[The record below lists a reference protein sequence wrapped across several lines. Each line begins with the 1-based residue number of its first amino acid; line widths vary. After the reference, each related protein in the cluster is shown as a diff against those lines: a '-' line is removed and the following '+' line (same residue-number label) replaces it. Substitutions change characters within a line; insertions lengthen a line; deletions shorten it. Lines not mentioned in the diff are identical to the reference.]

1 MAQTDSENRQYYLE
15 KIKPYQGEI
24 VRIQNKEKDILSHF
38 SASSEETALQKLT
51 LADEMFNLTSCYML
65 ENKIYRSIFN
75 KQSEDILNVSRKS
88 LFKGIDYMEDS
99 VTNLIDAPYSDYED
113 RVYALSGAGA
123 EKVYSLVRKMGFT
136 IDILADEYGGDNSK
150 WKWTFVDLEGRCAA
164 VAKNVLDLRSVLVNL
179 DPRAPGYEL
188 TVLYLRLVKKLLT
201 QAAERFREKYE
212 ISSQRR
218 EDFLRGIDFL
228 NALKRIHIVLEERKE
243 AEELKKTVDVWFQ
256 KLNKDMIRKR
266 GTS

>member
-1 MAQTDSENRQYYLE
+1 MAQTANENRQDYLE
-15 KIKPYQGEI
+15 KIKPYQEEI
-24 VRIQNKEKDILSHF
+24 ARIQDKEKDILSHL
-38 SASSEETALQKLT
+38 SAFSEEAALQKLA

-65 ENKIYRSIFN
+65 ENKIYQSIFN
-75 KQSEDILNVSRKS
+75 KQSEDMLNVSRKS
-88 LFKGIDYMEDS
+88 LFKGIVYMEDI

-136 IDILADEYGGDNSK
+136 IDLLADEYGGDTSK

-164 VAKNVLDLRSVLVNL
+164 VAKNVLDLRNILVNL
-179 DPRAPGYEL
+179 DPRAPDYEL
-188 TVLYLRLVKKLLT
+188 TALYTRLVKKLLT

-228 NALKRIHIVLEERKE
+228 NALKRIHIILDERKE
-243 AEELKKTVDVWFQ
+243 AEELKKTAEVWFQ
-256 KLNKDMIRKR
+256 KLNKDMIKKK
-266 GTS
+266 GAS